1 MDYSSFMVSFIISI
15 PLFSIYP
22 ARTPQPHSL
31 RPRLSYL
38 LFINNNTS
46 PVPGT
51 QHIFNMLMRFT
62 LVYKSHKPRVH
73 SFFSKCIYFASQVS
87 CVHFSF
93 PISFHCLELRDWGR
107 LLALTSCP
115 ANYGQWPVLTYVAQT
130 FSREHVPLLTN
141 MDPETQSSDLTCS
154 RSQSYHMS
162 L

>member
-1 MDYSSFMVSFIISI
+1 LPCYYLQPEKGCRTRFFLLGFETWLVCPHDKAKCDLTPFQNLHLGQHGHS
-15 PLFSIYP
+15 

-93 PISFHCLELRDWGR
+93 PISFHCLELRD
-107 LLALTSCP
+107 
-115 ANYGQWPVLTYVAQT
+115 
-130 FSREHVPLLTN
+130 
-141 MDPETQSSDLTCS
+141 
-154 RSQSYHMS
+154 
-162 L
+162 